1 MIGLYLWGVLLAFAF
16 TLLPLRCGP
25 GPYNE
30 LGRDLAFSAFAAVFW
45 PFALLIVLVSPS
57 RK

>member
-45 PFALLIVLVSPS
+45 PFALLIILVSPF